1 VRAVRFRKRR
11 VPTIGTRPTSDSR
24 NSSAGR
30 VEQAAVGVA
39 VGIALA
45 VAAAYRRKATH
56 HAAKLA
62 VAVGVGVGGTV
73 AAAVAVAVAVGI
85 GVNVAV
91 AVGVNEFGIAFR
103 RSRST
108 CGWELASSFSR
119 VPLIP
124 KKLCLRRS
132 QVVIASPRRGDPP
145 YWELAICLA
154 GPALRDPISAL
165 L

>member
-1 VRAVRFRKRR
+1 
-11 VPTIGTRPTSDSR
+11 
-24 NSSAGR
+24 

-45 VAAAYRRKATH
+45 VAAAYGRKATH

-62 VAVGVGVGGTV
+62 VAVGVGVGGM
-73 AAAVAVAVAVGI
+73 VAVAVAVGI

-119 VPLIP
+119 VPIIP
-124 KKLCLRRS
+124 KKLRLRRS
-132 QVVIASPRRGDPP
+132 QIVIASPRRGDPP
-145 YWELAICLA
+145 YRELASLSH
-154 GPALRDPISAL
+154 GVPF
-165 L
+165 